1 MEPVR
6 FIDPFEVEEPASV
19 AAVPKPAPAP
29 GPPAGPSAA
38 LLFSSQGREREV
50 QRLIHDLAILA
61 TRQQHPPVGKGT
73 GSWVEVRWMIPGR

>member
-6 FIDPFEVEEPASV
+6 FIDPFEVEEPASMTR
-19 AAVPKPAPAP
+19 VPKPTPVH
-29 GPPAGPSAA
+29 GPPTGPSAA

-61 TRQQHPPVGKGT
+61 TRQQHPPVG
-73 GSWVEVRWMIPGR
+73 

>member
-19 AAVPKPAPAP
+19 APVPKPSPAP
-29 GPPAGPSAA
+29 GPPAGPPAA

-61 TRQQHPPVGKGT
+61 ARQQQHPPVG
-73 GSWVEVRWMIPGR
+73 